1 MCSNAYEKIV
11 KQQENEVIIP
21 NGVQEDVS
29 TVVVADN
36 IDREEETMSGKNSSF
51 TKGGCKLLLMV
62 LLNYFFILLCWKK

>member
-51 TKGGCKLLLMV
+51 TKGG
-62 LLNYFFILLCWKK
+62 

>member
-11 KQQENEVIIP
+11 KQQENEVILP

-36 IDREEETMSGKNSSF
+36 IDREEETVPGKNS
-51 TKGGCKLLLMV
+51 
-62 LLNYFFILLCWKK
+62 